1 MRVLSFSKPCL
12 AILTAFLV
20 SLSLPSAA
28 KEDKKHSCYLM
39 QNTAPE
45 DLPTLQFYFESIGKP
60 RAIKNTDLE
69 QPDLT
74 SPHAQALYYFARI
87 YLERYEGVPISDLPD
102 MVAFGNKHQL
112 QWVIAEAKLNKAIEY
127 IEADDVWQG
136 ELLLHDV
143 INISREIGYKA
154 LQGRA
159 YRWLGNAEIRRAQ
172 VKTGMRYYRTAFDL
186 LDDSHFEIQVAMT
199 LNNIASVYMDT
210 SDWVRAENYIN
221 QAISTYLDKANNFD
235 NSLFLGI
242 LYANKSVVGFAKE
255 KYSESEYYFEQAV
268 KLSMETGSDSLKH
281 TSLANLSQLLNAMGK
296 HDESLELA
304 QQCIELP
311 TSSPKSGAKASCYE
325 AFSET
330 YMSKK
335 QFELAIVHANK
346 ALEQMSLT
354 LTPESQERIGML
366 LVLVKAN
373 QALGRYEKAFYQL
386 SKLRSLEKE
395 YASHVNGEEML
406 DIKFELE
413 AKLAQKELKLLEAQ
427 NDLQASKL
435 QAQRYREIFYFLSL
449 IGIASLGIRYVS
461 RIKRVNR
468 ELAEQNVIDPLTQVH
483 NRRYLPHWLRNMANT
498 VPESMFSLAV
508 IDIDYFKQFNDTYG
522 HDKGDQMLKHVSSV
536 IKRSVR
542 SKDLLARWGGEEF
555 VLVFEAKNIDECS
568 KTLER
573 LRKAV
578 ENEKLSINSLTLS
591 ATISIGA
598 IKTMN
603 VTMLNTNWDDCFMSA
618 DQALYDAKQA
628 GRNQYKINSG

>member
-1 MRVLSFSKPCL
+1 
-12 AILTAFLV
+12 
-20 SLSLPSAA
+20 
-28 KEDKKHSCYLM
+28 M
-39 QNTAPE
+39 QNTAAE

-60 RAIKNTDLE
+60 RAIKNTALE
-69 QPDLT
+69 QPNLT
-74 SPHAQALYYFARI
+74 SPQAQALYYFARI

-159 YRWLGNAEIRRAQ
+159 YRWLGNAEIRRSQ
-172 VKTGMRYYRTAFDL
+172 VQAGMRHYRTAFDL

-199 LNNIASVYMDT
+199 LNNIASVYIET
-210 SDWVRAENYIN
+210 SDWTRAENYIN
-221 QAISTYLDKANNFD
+221 QAIKTYLDKTNSFD

-242 LYANKSVVGFAKE
+242 LYANKSVIEFAQE
-255 KYSESEYYFEQAV
+255 RYTESEYYFEQAV
-268 KLSMETGSDSLKH
+268 NLSMETGSDSLKH
-281 TSLANLSQLLNAMGK
+281 TSLANLSQLLSAMGK
-296 HDESLELA
+296 TTDALALA
-304 QQCIELP
+304 QRCLALP
-311 TSSPKSGAKASCYE
+311 TINSNSGVKVSCYE
-325 AFSET
+325 AFSEA
-330 YMSKK
+330 YLIRNE
-335 QFELAIVHANK
+335 FNLAIDNANK
-346 ALEQMSLT
+346 ALEQMEIT
-354 LTPESQERIGML
+354 LVSESRERMDML
-366 LVLVKAN
+366 LVLV
-373 QALGRYEKAFYQL
+373 QASQELKQYEQAFHYL
-386 SKLRSLEKE
+386 SKLRSLEKD
-395 YASHVNGEEML
+395 YDSHADGEEML
-406 DIKFELE
+406 DIKFDLE

-498 VPESMFSLAV
+498 APESMFSLAV

-555 VLVFEAKNIDECS
+555 VLVFETKNIDECS

-603 VTMLNTNWDDCFMSA
+603 VTMLNTNWDDCFMAA
-618 DQALYDAKQA
+618 DQALYEAKQA

>member
-28 KEDKKHSCYLM
+28 KEGKKHSCYLM
-39 QNTAPE
+39 QNTAAE

-60 RAIKNTDLE
+60 RAIKNTALE
-69 QPDLT
+69 QPNLT
-74 SPHAQALYYFARI
+74 SPQAQALYYFARI

-127 IEADDVWQG
+127 IETDDVWQG

-159 YRWLGNAEIRRAQ
+159 YRWLGNAEIRRSQ
-172 VKTGMRYYRTAFDL
+172 VQAGMRHYRTAFDL

-199 LNNIASVYMDT
+199 LNNIASVYIET
-210 SDWVRAENYIN
+210 SDWTRAENYIN
-221 QAISTYLDKANNFD
+221 QAIKTYLDKTNSFD

-242 LYANKSVVGFAKE
+242 LYANKSVIEFAQE
-255 KYSESEYYFEQAV
+255 RYAESEYYFEQAV
-268 KLSMETGSDSLKH
+268 NLSMETGSDRLKH
-281 TSLANLSQLLNAMGK
+281 TSLANLSQLLSAMGK
-296 HDESLELA
+296 TTDALALA
-304 QQCIELP
+304 QRCLALP
-311 TSSPKSGAKASCYE
+311 TINSNSGVKVSCYE
-325 AFSET
+325 AFSEA
-330 YMSKK
+330 YLIRNE
-335 QFELAIVHANK
+335 FNLAIDNANK
-346 ALEQMSLT
+346 ALEQMEIT
-354 LTPESQERIGML
+354 LVSESRERMDML
-366 LVLVKAN
+366 LVLV
-373 QALGRYEKAFYQL
+373 QASQELKQYEQAFHYL
-386 SKLRSLEKE
+386 SKLRSLEKD
-395 YASHVNGEEML
+395 YDSHADGEEML
-406 DIKFELE
+406 DIKFDLE

-427 NDLQASKL
+427 NALQASKL

-483 NRRYLPHWLRNMANT
+483 NRRYLPHWLRNMAST
-498 VPESMFSLAV
+498 APESMFSLAV

-618 DQALYDAKQA
+618 DQALYEAKQA

>member
-28 KEDKKHSCYLM
+28 KEGKKHSCYLM
-39 QNTAPE
+39 QNTAAE

-60 RAIKNTDLE
+60 RAIKNTALE
-69 QPDLT
+69 QPNRT
-74 SPHAQALYYFARI
+74 SPQAQALYYFARI

-159 YRWLGNAEIRRAQ
+159 YRWLGNAEIRRSQ
-172 VKTGMRYYRTAFDL
+172 VQAGMRHYRTAFDL

-199 LNNIASVYMDT
+199 LNNIASVYIET
-210 SDWVRAENYIN
+210 SDWTRAENYIN
-221 QAISTYLDKANNFD
+221 QAIKTYLDKTNSFD

-242 LYANKSVVGFAKE
+242 LYANKSVIEFAQE
-255 KYSESEYYFEQAV
+255 RYAESEYYFEQAV
-268 KLSMETGSDSLKH
+268 NLSMETGSDRLKH
-281 TSLANLSQLLNAMGK
+281 TSLANLSQLLSAMGK
-296 HDESLELA
+296 TTDALALA
-304 QQCIELP
+304 QRCLALP
-311 TSSPKSGAKASCYE
+311 TINSNSGVKVSCYE
-325 AFSET
+325 AFSEA
-330 YMSKK
+330 YLIRNE
-335 QFELAIVHANK
+335 FNLAIDNANK
-346 ALEQMSLT
+346 ALEQMEIT
-354 LTPESQERIGML
+354 LVSESRERMDML
-366 LVLVKAN
+366 LVLV
-373 QALGRYEKAFYQL
+373 QASQELKQYEQAFHYL
-386 SKLRSLEKE
+386 SKLRSLEKD
-395 YASHVNGEEML
+395 YDSHADGEEML
-406 DIKFELE
+406 DIKFDLE

-427 NDLQASKL
+427 NALQASKL

-498 VPESMFSLAV
+498 APESMFSLAV

-603 VTMLNTNWDDCFMSA
+603 VTMLNTNWDDCFMAA
-618 DQALYDAKQA
+618 DQALYEAKQA

>member
-28 KEDKKHSCYLM
+28 KEGKKHSCYLM
-39 QNTAPE
+39 QNTAAE

-60 RAIKNTDLE
+60 RAIKNTALE
-69 QPDLT
+69 QPNLT
-74 SPHAQALYYFARI
+74 SPQAQALYYFARI

-159 YRWLGNAEIRRAQ
+159 YRWLGNAEIRRSQ
-172 VKTGMRYYRTAFDL
+172 VQAGMRHYRTAFDL

-199 LNNIASVYMDT
+199 LNNIASVYIET
-210 SDWVRAENYIN
+210 SDWTRAENYIN
-221 QAISTYLDKANNFD
+221 QAIKTYLDKTNSFD

-242 LYANKSVVGFAKE
+242 LYANKSVIEFAQE
-255 KYSESEYYFEQAV
+255 RYAESEYYFEQAV
-268 KLSMETGSDSLKH
+268 NLSMETGSDRLKH
-281 TSLANLSQLLNAMGK
+281 TSLANLSQLLSAMGK
-296 HDESLELA
+296 TTDALALA
-304 QQCIELP
+304 QRCLALP
-311 TSSPKSGAKASCYE
+311 TINSNSGVKVSCYE
-325 AFSET
+325 AFSEA
-330 YMSKK
+330 YLIRNE
-335 QFELAIVHANK
+335 FNLAIDNANK
-346 ALEQMSLT
+346 ALEQMEVT
-354 LTPESQERIGML
+354 LVSESRERMDML
-366 LVLVKAN
+366 LVLV
-373 QALGRYEKAFYQL
+373 QASQELKQYEQAFHYL
-386 SKLRSLEKE
+386 SKLRSLEKD
-395 YASHVNGEEML
+395 YDSHADGEEML
-406 DIKFELE
+406 DIKFDLE

-498 VPESMFSLAV
+498 APESMFSLAV

-603 VTMLNTNWDDCFMSA
+603 VTMLNTNWDDCFMAA
-618 DQALYDAKQA
+618 DQALYEAKQA

>member
-28 KEDKKHSCYLM
+28 KEGKKDSCYLM
-39 QNTAPE
+39 QNTAAE

-60 RAIKNTDLE
+60 RAIKNTALE
-69 QPDLT
+69 QPNLT
-74 SPHAQALYYFARI
+74 SPQAQALYYFARI

-159 YRWLGNAEIRRAQ
+159 YRWLGNAEIRRSQ
-172 VKTGMRYYRTAFDL
+172 VQAGMRHYRTAFDL

-199 LNNIASVYMDT
+199 LNNIASVYIET
-210 SDWVRAENYIN
+210 SDWTRAENYIN
-221 QAISTYLDKANNFD
+221 QAIKTYLDKTNSFD

-242 LYANKSVVGFAKE
+242 LYANKSVIEFAQE
-255 KYSESEYYFEQAV
+255 RYAESEYYFEQAV
-268 KLSMETGSDSLKH
+268 NLSMETGSDRLKH
-281 TSLANLSQLLNAMGK
+281 TSLANLSQLLSAMGK
-296 HDESLELA
+296 TTDALALA
-304 QQCIELP
+304 QRCLALP
-311 TSSPKSGAKASCYE
+311 TINSNSGVKVSCYE
-325 AFSET
+325 AFSEA
-330 YMSKK
+330 YLIRNE
-335 QFELAIVHANK
+335 FNLAIDNANK
-346 ALEQMSLT
+346 ALEQMEIT
-354 LTPESQERIGML
+354 LVSESRERMDML
-366 LVLVKAN
+366 LVLV
-373 QALGRYEKAFYQL
+373 QASQELKQYEQAFHYL
-386 SKLRSLEKE
+386 SKLRSLEKD
-395 YASHVNGEEML
+395 YDSHADGEEML
-406 DIKFELE
+406 DIKFDLE

-498 VPESMFSLAV
+498 APESMFSLAV

-603 VTMLNTNWDDCFMSA
+603 VTVLNTNWDDCFMSA
-618 DQALYDAKQA
+618 DQALYEAKQA

>member
-28 KEDKKHSCYLM
+28 KEGKKHSCYLM
-39 QNTAPE
+39 QNTAAE

-60 RAIKNTDLE
+60 RAIKNTALE
-69 QPDLT
+69 QPNLT
-74 SPHAQALYYFARI
+74 SPQAQALYYFARI

-159 YRWLGNAEIRRAQ
+159 YRWLGNAEIRRSQ
-172 VKTGMRYYRTAFDL
+172 VQAGMRHYRTAFDL

-199 LNNIASVYMDT
+199 LNNIASVYIET
-210 SDWVRAENYIN
+210 SDWTRAENYIN
-221 QAISTYLDKANNFD
+221 QAIKTYLDKTNSFD

-242 LYANKSVVGFAKE
+242 LYANKSVIEFAQE
-255 KYSESEYYFEQAV
+255 RYAESEYYFEQAV
-268 KLSMETGSDSLKH
+268 NLSMETGSDRLKH
-281 TSLANLSQLLNAMGK
+281 TSLANLSQLLSAMGK
-296 HDESLELA
+296 TTDALALA
-304 QQCIELP
+304 QRCLALP
-311 TSSPKSGAKASCYE
+311 TINSNSGVKVSCYE
-325 AFSET
+325 AFSEA
-330 YMSKK
+330 YLIRNE
-335 QFELAIVHANK
+335 FNLAIDNANK
-346 ALEQMSLT
+346 ALEQMEIT
-354 LTPESQERIGML
+354 LVSESRERMDML
-366 LVLVKAN
+366 LVLV
-373 QALGRYEKAFYQL
+373 QASQELKQYEQAFHYL
-386 SKLRSLEKE
+386 SKLRSLEKD
-395 YASHVNGEEML
+395 YDSHADGEEML
-406 DIKFELE
+406 DIKFDLE

-427 NDLQASKL
+427 NALQASKL

-498 VPESMFSLAV
+498 APESMFSLAV

-603 VTMLNTNWDDCFMSA
+603 VTVLNTNWDDCFMSA
-618 DQALYDAKQA
+618 DQALYEAKQA

>member
-1 MRVLSFSKPCL
+1 
-12 AILTAFLV
+12 
-20 SLSLPSAA
+20 
-28 KEDKKHSCYLM
+28 M
-39 QNTAPE
+39 QNTAAE

-60 RAIKNTDLE
+60 RAIKNTALE
-69 QPDLT
+69 QPNLT
-74 SPHAQALYYFARI
+74 SPQAQALYYFARI

-159 YRWLGNAEIRRAQ
+159 YRWLGNAEIRRSQ
-172 VKTGMRYYRTAFDL
+172 VQAGMRHYRTAFDL

-199 LNNIASVYMDT
+199 LNNIASVYIET
-210 SDWVRAENYIN
+210 SDWTRAENYIN
-221 QAISTYLDKANNFD
+221 QAIKTYLDKTNSFD

-242 LYANKSVVGFAKE
+242 LYANKSVIEFAQE
-255 KYSESEYYFEQAV
+255 RYAESEYYFEQAV
-268 KLSMETGSDSLKH
+268 NLSMETGSDRLKH
-281 TSLANLSQLLNAMGK
+281 TSLANLSQLLSAMGK
-296 HDESLELA
+296 TTDALALA
-304 QQCIELP
+304 QRCLALP
-311 TSSPKSGAKASCYE
+311 TINSNSGVKVSCYE
-325 AFSET
+325 AFSEA
-330 YMSKK
+330 YLIRNE
-335 QFELAIVHANK
+335 FNLAIDNANK
-346 ALEQMSLT
+346 ALEQMEIT
-354 LTPESQERIGML
+354 LVSESRERMDML
-366 LVLVKAN
+366 LVLV
-373 QALGRYEKAFYQL
+373 QASQELKQYEQAFHYL
-386 SKLRSLEKE
+386 SKLRSLEKD
-395 YASHVNGEEML
+395 YDSHADGEEML
-406 DIKFELE
+406 DIKFDLE

-498 VPESMFSLAV
+498 APESMFSLAV

-603 VTMLNTNWDDCFMSA
+603 VTMLNTNWDDCFMAA
-618 DQALYDAKQA
+618 DQALYEAKQA